1 MARRSS
7 DASNAKA
14 ANRKIHITKKLH
26 RLSVIIGTRISTSRC
41 FAAVVV
47 SLLEDGMA
55 MATVMEMKMEMTT
68 FTSLRI
74 PYRAAEKKEASVVPL
89 RHRSIEQ
96 LLPFHLPVPFPFAP
110 DAILF
115 KSFYIRWPQSTPPHR
130 PPSLLQRRG
139 HHSALARLLP
149 ECTLLSSGVRP
160 LPPPNSQLA
169 TLLIA
174 HVQLVRSNLCCL
186 WFLHLARFQFFCFCL
201 A

>member
-1 MARRSS
+1 
-7 DASNAKA
+7 
-14 ANRKIHITKKLH
+14 
-26 RLSVIIGTRISTSRC
+26 
-41 FAAVVV
+41 
-47 SLLEDGMA
+47 
-55 MATVMEMKMEMTT
+55 MEMTT

-96 LLPFHLPVPFPFAP
+96 LLPFPFAP

-160 LPPPNSQLA
+160 LPPLSSQLSSLLMCSSFA
-169 TLLIA
+169 SRTCAVCGFYTLLVFSSSVFVWLSCA
-174 HVQLVRSNLCCL
+174 HIRWIGWQSRELRTELNWAYL
-186 WFLHLARFQFFCFCL
+186 
-201 A
+201 

>member
-7 DASNAKA
+7 DATNGQA

-26 RLSVIIGTRISTSRC
+26 RLSVIIGTRISTSST
-41 FAAVVV
+41 AVVV

-96 LLPFHLPVPFPFAP
+96 LLPFHLPVPFAP

-160 LPPPNSQLA
+160 LPPPSSQLA
-169 TLLIA
+169 ALLIA